1 MSPRGGGA
9 GAVVAL
15 LAVFAGLLGAACNI
29 ERGSGTVV
37 TRRVDV
43 PSFSRLEVSDSFTV
57 DLSVGDVEEV
67 TVRVDDNLVGLLDI
81 GVSDDTLRIGV
92 DPGTDVL
99 DATMEADVI
108 VSSLDEL
115 RAAGASIVRLADPL
129 AGDTLGVSLS
139 GSSRLT
145 GPVDIDE
152 GTIDVSGSSIAEPSG
167 TARALEAHV
176 SGASQ
181 FDAPELTV
189 ADLTIELSGAST
201 ANVNATGTLS
211 ARASGASTLRY
222 AGSPVV
228 ERSDVSGSSSIEPA
242 G

>member
-1 MSPRGGGA
+1 MRPRGVVV
-9 GAVVAL
+9 VVAI
-15 LAVFAGLLGAACNI
+15 VVVLLGAACNT

-37 TRRVDV
+37 TRRIDV

-57 DLSVGDVEEV
+57 DVSVGDVEEV

-92 DPGTDVL
+92 ESGTDVL
-99 DATMEADVI
+99 DATMEAHVT

-115 RAAGASIVRLADPL
+115 RAAGASTVRLADPL
-129 AGDTLGVSLS
+129 AGDTLGVSIS

-145 GPVDIDE
+145 GAVDIDE
-152 GTIDVSGSSIAEPSG
+152 GTIDLSGSSIAEPSG
-167 TARALEAHV
+167 TARALEASV

-189 ADLTIELSGAST
+189 ADLTIELSGASL
-201 ANVNATGTLS
+201 ANVDVTGTLS
-211 ARASGASTLRY
+211 AGASGASTLRY

-228 ERSDVSGSSSIEPA
+228 ERSDVSGSSSIEPV

>member
-1 MSPRGGGA
+1 MMPRGVGV
-9 GAVVAL
+9 VVAI
-15 LAVFAGLLGAACNI
+15 AVMLLGAGCNT

-37 TRRVDV
+37 TRRIDV

-57 DLSVGDVEEV
+57 DVSVGDVEEV

-81 GVSDDTLRIGV
+81 GVSGDTLRIGV
-92 DPGTDVL
+92 ESGTDVL
-99 DATMEADVI
+99 DATMEANVT

-115 RAAGASIVRLADPL
+115 RAAGASTVRLADPL
-129 AGDTLGVSLS
+129 AADTLGVSIS

-145 GPVDIDE
+145 GAVDIDE
-152 GTIDVSGSSIAEPSG
+152 GTIDLSGSSIAEPSG
-167 TARALEAHV
+167 TARGLEARV
-176 SGASQ
+176 SDASQ

-189 ADLTIELSGAST
+189 ADLTIELSGASL
-201 ANVNATGTLS
+201 ANVDVTDTLS
-211 ARASGASTLRY
+211 AGASGASTLRY

-228 ERSDVSGSSSIEPA
+228 ERSDVSGSSSIEPV